1 MSSLDINDPFK
12 AEAHGDNTLR
22 RDQMALS
29 QELESVDDGLPMKG
43 AKGVEEISSPESS
56 DPYDFDRYDPQRE
69 VERQDQIRAER
80 VARRRIPTNAFQ
92 KYFGYIVPYGGLLST
107 GLNLASSSIGAGI
120 IAMPSAFNASGVVM
134 ALIYMVVIA
143 LLTIYSYYLL
153 GQVAERTG
161 LRSYEKIVRTLMGP
175 GADYFLA
182 FCMWVFSFGAEVS
195 YVISLKD
202 VLTAFL
208 EDAHGTPDFFLNI
221 WGQRLLTFIVW
232 LCVMLPLCLPKEINT
247 LRYFSFIA
255 VLFIVFFVICMVVHS
270 ARNGLKQHPRP
281 EIKKFNTGNTA
292 IAGLATFMF
301 SFLSQLN
308 AYECYGELYKP
319 SPIRLTM
326 GASVGVLIVFILYLF
341 AGLFGYLDFGPKVTG
356 SALKMY
362 NPVKDPLMGV
372 GYGGI
377 LLKLCVGF
385 GLHMIPVR
393 QAVYHCVR
401 VDVQNFAWWKN
412 ALVCMALAFL
422 ALVAGLFIPNI
433 NVVFGLVGGFSGGF
447 IGFIYPSLMIMY
459 AGNWTFSSVG
469 WFHYF
474 STYFLL
480 IVGVIGV
487 VWGTAS
493 AIYGEIQSH

>member
-1 MSSLDINDPFK
+1 MSSTETNHV
-12 AEAHGDNTLR
+12 HGEQGHIGSRETPDAT
-22 RDQMALS
+22 AL
-29 QELESVDDGLPMKG
+29 QDGLEDVQDDYPTKG
-43 AKGVEEISSPESS
+43 EKVMEEMGSTDEGDI
-56 DPYDFDRYDPQRE
+56 YDFDRYDPRNRIARE
-69 VERQDQIRAER
+69 DKIRAER
-80 VARRRIPTNAFQ
+80 LARRRIATNVFE
-92 KYFGYIVPYGGLLST
+92 KYFSYIVPYGGLLST

-120 IAMPSAFNASGVVM
+120 IALPSAFNASGIIM
-134 ALIYMVVIA
+134 ALIYMVIIA
-143 LLTIYSYYLL
+143 YLTIYSYYLL

-161 LRSYEKIVRTLMGP
+161 LRNYEQIVRALMGP

-182 FCMWVFSFGAEVS
+182 FCMWFLSFGAEIS
-195 YVISLKD
+195 YTTSLRD

-208 EDAHGTPDFFLNI
+208 EDSDTTPAFFKHI

-232 LCVMLPLCLPKEINT
+232 LCVMLPLSLPKEINT

-255 VLFIVFFVICMVVHS
+255 IMLIIYFVIAMVVHS

-281 EIKKFNTGNTA
+281 EIKKFNTGNVA
-292 IAGLATFMF
+292 IGGLSTFVFAFMN
-301 SFLSQLN
+301 QLN
-308 AYECYGELYKP
+308 AMECAAELYKP

-493 AIYGEIQSH
+493 AIYGAV